1 MKSFRFKF
9 HPSVWFL
16 LAVALVLSGAGVGF
30 NVYNVIEYLP
40 YGAGKI
46 VPYVI
51 IAVISALVFILSLSM
66 LVRSR
71 YIVKDGYIISR
82 FGLLKSKI
90 KISDLSGFSLFKK
103 TDKLVAYFKNGK
115 YAVIVVSPASF
126 DDFVAAVREYDKTI
140 ICTRGDDEST
150 PV

>member
-30 NVYNVIEYLP
+30 NIYNFIEYLP
-40 YGAGKI
+40 YGAGKT
-46 VPYVI
+46 VPYIVI
-51 IAVISALVFILSLSM
+51 AAISALVFILSLSM
-66 LVRSR
+66 LVRSK
-71 YIVKDGYIISR
+71 YIVKDGYIISC
-82 FGLLKSKI
+82 FGFLRSKI
-90 KISDLSGFSLFKK
+90 KISELSGFSHFKK

-115 YAVIVVSPASF
+115 YAVIVVSPAAF